1 MQFKKALRQLLTL
14 HTILLWTIL
23 GGLILVYFT
32 ARTQPVDFSVFQVL
46 QVVLLIAALAAY
58 YFGFIHFRKKL
69 QSLVAAELEVAVLI
83 DEYAALY
90 RNKLL
95 FLLLPGVAGLL
106 GFQLTGNWVFYLCA
120 LGVLFIIAAQR
131 PTVALLMHQLDV
143 RKEDLFQ

>member
-14 HTILLWTIL
+14 HTILLWTML

-58 YFGFIHFRKKL
+58 YFGFMQFRKKL
-69 QSLVAAELEVAVLI
+69 QAIVAAELEVAVLI

-120 LGVLFIIAAQR
+120 LGVLFILAAQR

>member
-1 MQFKKALRQLLTL
+1 MQFKKEIRQLLTL
-14 HTILLWTIL
+14 HTILLWTML
-23 GGLILVYFT
+23 GGLIFVYFI

-46 QVVLLIAALAAY
+46 QVVLLVAALAAY
-58 YFGFIHFRKKL
+58 YVGFMHFRKKL
-69 QSLVAAELEVAVLI
+69 NSLVAAELTVAALLN
-83 DEYAALY
+83 EYAVLY

-95 FLLLPGVAGLL
+95 FLLLPGIAGLL

-120 LGVLFIIAAQR
+120 LGVLFILAAQR

>member
-1 MQFKKALRQLLTL
+1 MQFKKEIRQLLTL

-23 GGLILVYFT
+23 GGLILVYFL

-46 QVVLLIAALAAY
+46 QVVLLITALLAY
-58 YFGFIHFRKKL
+58 YVGFMQFRKKL
-69 QSLVAAELEVAVLI
+69 QGLVAAELAIAVLI
-83 DEYAALY
+83 NEYAALY

-95 FLLLPGVAGLL
+95 FLSLPGIAGLL
-106 GFQLTGNWVFYLCA
+106 GFQLTGNWVFYLCSI
-120 LGVLFIIAAQR
+120 GVLFIMAAQR